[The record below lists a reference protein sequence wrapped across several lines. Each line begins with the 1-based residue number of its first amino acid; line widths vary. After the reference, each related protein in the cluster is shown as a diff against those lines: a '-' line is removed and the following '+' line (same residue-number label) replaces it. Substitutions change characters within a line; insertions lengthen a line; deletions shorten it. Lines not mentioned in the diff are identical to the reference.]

1 MELTPLARLAAAGTL
16 VAVTAAF
23 TSQLLPD
30 AVAAPT
36 AMYVVQDLSIP
47 ASDAAAAGRLA
58 KSSRHGEYVMIPAG
72 NGDSLRAYVV
82 YPERKDKAPVVVVI
96 EDIYG
101 FGSWIKGVG
110 DQLAADGFIAV
121 VPDLLTGAGVADG
134 DSAVRAAS
142 PGLIRTLKREDV
154 QRRIAA
160 AGTYGMSLP
169 AAVKKYG
176 VVGYCWGGSTVFTHA
191 VDAAKVGAVV
201 VYYGGP
207 PAAAELSKINAP
219 ILAHYGG
226 NDARINASIPATDSV
241 MKSLK
246 KRYDYT
252 IYDGAGHG
260 FLRQQEGSPANL
272 EATKKAWPKTIAFFR
287 ETLGK

>member
-1 MELTPLARLAAAGTL
+1 MELTPLARLAAAGAL

-23 TSQLLPD
+23 TSRLLPD

-121 VPDLLTGAGVADG
+121 VPDLLTGAGVAECADHRHQP
-134 DSAVRAAS
+134 SHIHPSSRA
-142 PGLIRTLKREDV
+142 ED
-154 QRRIAA
+154 
-160 AGTYGMSLP
+160 
-169 AAVKKYG
+169 
-176 VVGYCWGGSTVFTHA
+176 
-191 VDAAKVGAVV
+191 
-201 VYYGGP
+201 
-207 PAAAELSKINAP
+207 
-219 ILAHYGG
+219 
-226 NDARINASIPATDSV
+226 TD
-241 MKSLK
+241 
-246 KRYDYT
+246 
-252 IYDGAGHG
+252 
-260 FLRQQEGSPANL
+260 NL
-272 EATKKAWPKTIAFFR
+272 VN
-287 ETLGK
+287 G